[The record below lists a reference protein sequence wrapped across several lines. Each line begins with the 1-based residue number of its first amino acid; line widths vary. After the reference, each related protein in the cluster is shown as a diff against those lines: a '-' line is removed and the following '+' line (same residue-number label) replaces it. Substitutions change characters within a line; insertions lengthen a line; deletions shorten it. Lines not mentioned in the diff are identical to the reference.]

1 MNPNI
6 RNPIHLSRLNSIT
19 KYPSIMTYHVLG
31 DKGVLKDELV
41 KPFPNNTKL
50 IATEKIDGTN
60 VRILFAE
67 NFTIVGSREEF
78 LWEVHDLIGNPNM
91 GIVDFFKPA
100 LFETSHENWKE
111 INLNQNYNSSLIVVY
126 GELYGHKIGAA
137 AKNYTQKQ
145 EKNFRLFDV
154 ATFDNVDQLIEW
166 DNDKISSWRESGG
179 QNFRSRD
186 DLNLVK
192 DNTGFDLAP
201 VLFELNSNDMPTDL
215 GSTYQMMLNHKQTQV
230 RIDAEEQNN
239 SKSNLSEG
247 IVIRTPNRSHIS
259 KLRFEDYEKKNRVPT
274 YVYQ

>member
-1 MNPNI
+1 MKLDI
-6 RNPIHLSRLNSIT
+6 RNPVHFSKLNSIT

-41 KPFPNNTKL
+41 KPFPNDTQL

-60 VRILFAE
+60 VRILFAAD
-67 NFTIVGSREEF
+67 FTIFGSREEF

-91 GIVDFFKPA
+91 GIVDFFKPN
-100 LFETSHENWKE
+100 FGHVHPRFDISHDTWR
-111 INLNQNYNSSLIVVY
+111 ILNHTIKDSSSLIVLY

-137 AKNYTQKQ
+137 AKNYTQRQ

-154 ATFDNVDQLIEW
+154 ATFDNVDQLMEW

-186 DLNLVK
+186 DLKLIGEK
-192 DNTGFDLAP
+192 TGFDLAP
-201 VLFELNSNDMPTDL
+201 VLFESNSNDMPTDL
-215 GSTYQMMLNHKQTQV
+215 GGTYQMMLNYKKTRV
-230 RIDAEEQNN
+230 RIDAEEQDNN
-239 SKSNLSEG
+239 NNHSEG

-259 KLRFEDYEKKNRVPT
+259 KLRFEDYQKKAR
-274 YVYQ
+274 Q